1 MQGLGPRS
9 PVSGLATPDWSSVEK
24 SWQRLWEA
32 GRPGGACADAGKS
45 VLDGGSGGVDAE
57 N

>member
-1 MQGLGPRS
+1 MQGPGPRS

-32 GRPGGACADAGKS
+32 GRPGGACGDAGKS